1 VANLSDLETAGAEHF
16 HRFLM
21 GVPHVIFR
29 PPIYCVII
37 VNTII
42 IIIWPSRLEVILDTA
57 AWMGIGCGILSI

>member
-1 VANLSDLETAGAEHF
+1 VS
-16 HRFLM
+16 
-21 GVPHVIFR
+21 HVIFR

-42 IIIWPSRLEVILDTA
+42 IIIWPSRLGVILDTA